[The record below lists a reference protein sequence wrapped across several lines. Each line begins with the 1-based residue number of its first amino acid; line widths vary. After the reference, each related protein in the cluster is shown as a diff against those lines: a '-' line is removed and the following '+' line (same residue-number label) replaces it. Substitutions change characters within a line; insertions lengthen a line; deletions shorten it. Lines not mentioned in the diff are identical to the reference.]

1 MPGQKC
7 MRTHIKNNFQC
18 SKQFVVVISICCIWY
33 GAGLY
38 DAHDII
44 RYHSMHGFIAHIT
57 VEIEN
62 IF

>member
-1 MPGQKC
+1 